1 MYPCGV
7 EVRVLSPAPQNLSK
21 QFGSFCLLEA
31 VLQLKGMFEAFL
43 IVTTVHMLGLIS
55 PGPDFAMIVRNSLV
69 YSRRTGVYTAIG
81 IALGVGVHVTY
92 SLLGIGL
99 IVSKSILLFSA
110 IKTLGA
116 LYLLYLAYHML
127 RSKPVNEEEL
137 AVFSKPDIVPL
148 KAFKIG
154 FLTNVFNPKA
164 TLFFLAVFTQV
175 IDPATGL
182 GLKLGFGI
190 EMIVLTFLW
199 FAFVA
204 NVLTIS
210 TIKRQYQR
218 FTHIIDRTMGAV
230 LAVLGVKIFLSP
242 KE

>member
-1 MYPCGV
+1 M
-7 EVRVLSPAPQNLSK
+7 L
-21 QFGSFCLLEA
+21 
-31 VLQLKGMFEAFL
+31 EAFL

-69 YSRRTGVYTAIG
+69 YSRRTGVFTAIG
-81 IALGVGVHVTY
+81 IAMGIGVHVAY
-92 SLLGIGL
+92 SILGIGL
-99 IVSKSILLFSA
+99 IVSKSIVLFSVL
-110 IKTLGA
+110 KTLGA

-127 RSKPVNEEEL
+127 KSKPATSEEL
-137 AVFSKPDIVPL
+137 AVFTKPDIVPL
-148 KAFKIG
+148 KALKIG

-164 TLFFLAVFTQV
+164 TLFFFAMFSQV

-182 GLKLGFGI
+182 FLKLGFGI

-210 TIKRQYQR
+210 SIKRQYQR
-218 FTHIIDRTMGAV
+218 FTHVIDRTMGGV
-230 LAVLGVKIFLSP
+230 LAFLGIKILLSS

>member
-1 MYPCGV
+1 
-7 EVRVLSPAPQNLSK
+7 
-21 QFGSFCLLEA
+21 
-31 VLQLKGMFEAFL
+31 MFEAFL

-55 PGPDFAMIVRNSLV
+55 PGPDFVMIVRNSLV
-69 YSRRTGVYTAIG
+69 YSRRTGIMTALG
-81 IALGVGVHVTY
+81 IAMGVGVHVTY

-99 IVSKSILLFSA
+99 LVSKSILLFNA
-110 IKTLGA
+110 LKTFGA

-127 RSKPVNEEEL
+127 RSQPKTKEEL
-137 AVFSKPDIVPL
+137 AVFVKPDIAPS

-164 TLFFLAVFTQV
+164 TLFFLAVFSQV

-182 GLKLGFGI
+182 LLKLAFGT
-190 EMIVLTFLW
+190 EMIILTFLW

-204 NVLTIS
+204 NVLTIARITTS
-210 TIKRQYQR
+210 YQR
-218 FTHIIDRTMGAV
+218 ITHHIDRLMGGV
-230 LAVLGVKIFLSP
+230 LAILGLKILFSS